1 MKSLSQSDRA
11 HLHLRRLDECCT
23 LVMGQS
29 PPGESYSADPV
40 GLPFFQGK
48 ADFGPLHPQARVW
61 CSNPFR
67 IAEKGDILICVRAPV
82 GPVNVAD
89 QRCCIGRGLA
99 AVRPRDSMDG
109 GYLYWWLHNSQEQ
122 LQALGSGSTFQ
133 SIGRPVLAAFEVPV
147 PPLSDQQRIVAK
159 LDEQMAAL
167 DRAEHALEDELQSA
181 NTILPRTAM
190 TEMQHARTRGD
201 NLVQV
206 GQVCEFL
213 DARRVPVSQQE
224 RGRRV
229 AGKRPSDLYPYY
241 GANGQAGWIDDY
253 LFEGPSILLAEDGGN
268 FGSSLKPIVYGVG
281 GRYWVNNHA
290 HILRPMLDRIDF
302 DYCLW
307 ALSYRP
313 DVGSIVG
320 GSTRGK
326 LTQELAAS
334 IEMPLPELQEQ
345 RRVAARLTQVSTH
358 ASVLAQHVHDQ
369 QANLAALRE
378 GLLNAAF
385 TGEV

>member
-1 MKSLSQSDRA
+1 
-11 HLHLRRLDECCT
+11 
-23 LVMGQS
+23 
-29 PPGESYSADPV
+29 
-40 GLPFFQGK
+40 
-48 ADFGPLHPQARVW
+48 
-61 CSNPFR
+61 
-67 IAEKGDILICVRAPV
+67 
-82 GPVNVAD
+82 
-89 QRCCIGRGLA
+89 
-99 AVRPRDSMDG
+99 
-109 GYLYWWLHNSQEQ
+109 
-122 LQALGSGSTFQ
+122 
-133 SIGRPVLAAFEVPV
+133 
-147 PPLSDQQRIVAK
+147 VAK